1 MTINERIKRVRS
13 EANMTLVEFGKKIGL
28 TKSTVSRMEQNG
40 YAVIPQNVQLICT
53 AFNISEKW
61 LTEGKGDMYT
71 SDEEAI
77 LDKLAD
83 MYDLSE
89 SQMIFAK
96 QWLQLPATAKDAVV
110 DYIVSVASALQEKK
124 SKKNDV
130 SESDTSKKAN
140 INNLD
145 SCHQPASPARE
156 NNSAPSADNSRPE
169 NLTDEEWQLVQMAR
183 QEKRQASQTS
193 SSTSSDI
200 A

>member
-71 SDEEAI
+71 SNEEAI
-77 LDKLAD
+77 LDKLAG

-130 SESDTSKKAN
+130 SESDTSKKVN

-145 SCHQPASPARE
+145 SCRESASPARE
-156 NNSAPSADNSRPE
+156 NNSAPPVDNSRPE

>member
-77 LDKLAD
+77 LDKLAG

-130 SESDTSKKAN
+130 SESDTSKKVN

-145 SCHQPASPARE
+145 SCRESASPARE
-156 NNSAPSADNSRPE
+156 NNSASPADNSRPE
-169 NLTDEEWQLVQMAR
+169 SLTDEEWQLVQMAR

>member
-77 LDKLAD
+77 LDKLAG

-124 SKKNDV
+124 AQKMMCQSLTHRKKIILIIWIAAIRLLLQLGK
-130 SESDTSKKAN
+130 T
-140 INNLD
+140 I
-145 SCHQPASPARE
+145 QPRQCIIPAQR
-156 NNSAPSADNSRPE
+156 
-169 NLTDEEWQLVQMAR
+169 
-183 QEKRQASQTS
+183 
-193 SSTSSDI
+193 I
-200 A
+200 

>member
-1 MTINERIKRVRS
+1 MTINERIKLLRK
-13 EANMTLVEFGKKIGL
+13 ELGLNQTDFGEKIGI
-28 TKSTVSRMEQNG
+28 KVSQASYIEKAGNPVTQR
-40 YAVIPQNVQLICT
+40 VVQLICT
-53 AFNISEKW
+53 VFNISEKW

-77 LDKLAD
+77 LDKLAG

-130 SESDTSKKAN
+130 SESDTSKNAN

-156 NNSAPSADNSRPE
+156 NNSAPPADNSRPE

>member
-1 MTINERIKRVRS
+1 MNTNERIKLLRK
-13 EANMTLVEFGKKIGL
+13 ELGLTQNEFGEKIGL
-28 TKSTVSRMEQNG
+28 KKSAISQIENG
-40 YAVIPQNVQLICT
+40 STSSNPRIVQLICT

-77 LDKLAD
+77 LDKLAG

-124 SKKNDV
+124 STKNDV
-130 SESDTSKKAN
+130 SESDTSKNGN

-145 SCHQPASPARE
+145 SCHQPRQLGE
-156 NNSAPSADNSRPE
+156 NSAPPAGDFRPE

>member
-1 MTINERIKRVRS
+1 MTINERIKLLRK
-13 EANMTLVEFGKKIGL
+13 ELGLNQTDFGEKIGI
-28 TKSTVSRMEQNG
+28 KVSQASYIEKAGNPVTQR
-40 YAVIPQNVQLICT
+40 VVQLICT
-53 AFNISEKW
+53 VFNISEKW

-77 LDKLAD
+77 LDKLAG

-124 SKKNDV
+124 AKKNDV

-145 SCHQPASPARE
+145 SCRESASPARE
-156 NNSAPSADNSRPE
+156 NNSASPVDNSRPE

-183 QEKRQASQTS
+183 QEKRQVSQTS
-193 SSTSSDI
+193 SSTSSGI

>member
-77 LDKLAD
+77 LDKLAG

-124 SKKNDV
+124 SKKIDV
-130 SESDTSKKAN
+130 SESDTSKKVN

-145 SCHQPASPARE
+145 SCHQTASPARE
-156 NNSAPSADNSRPE
+156 NSAPPADNSRPE
-169 NLTDEEWQLVQMAR
+169 SLTDEEWQLIQMAR

>member
-61 LTEGKGDMYT
+61 LAEGKGDMYT

-77 LDKLAD
+77 LDKLAG

-124 SKKNDV
+124 STKNDV
-130 SESDTSKKAN
+130 SGSDTSKKVN
-140 INNLD
+140 IGNLD
-145 SCHQPASPARE
+145 SCHQSASPAGE
-156 NNSAPSADNSRPE
+156 NSAPPADNSRPAE
-169 NLTDEEWQLVQMAR
+169 ISDEEWQLIQMSR
-183 QEKRQASQTS
+183 QEKRQASPTS

>member
-1 MTINERIKRVRS
+1 MTINERIKLLRK
-13 EANMTLVEFGKKIGL
+13 ELGLNQTDFGEKIGI
-28 TKSTVSRMEQNG
+28 KVSQASYIEKAGNPVTQR
-40 YAVIPQNVQLICT
+40 VVQLICT
-53 AFNISEKW
+53 VFNISEKW

-77 LDKLAD
+77 LDKLAG

-130 SESDTSKKAN
+130 SESDTSKKVN

-145 SCHQPASPARE
+145 SCRESASPARE
-156 NNSAPSADNSRPE
+156 NNSAPPAGDFRPE

-183 QEKRQASQTS
+183 QEKRQVSQTS

>member
-1 MTINERIKRVRS
+1 MNTNERIKLLRK
-13 EANMTLVEFGKKIGL
+13 ELGLTQNEFGEKIGL
-28 TKSTVSRMEQNG
+28 KKSAISQIENG
-40 YAVIPQNVQLICT
+40 STSSNPRIVQLICT

-77 LDKLAD
+77 LDKLAG

-124 SKKNDV
+124 STKNDV
-130 SESDTSKKAN
+130 SDSDTSKKVN

-145 SCHQPASPARE
+145 SCHESAPAGE
-156 NNSAPSADNSRPE
+156 NSAPPADNSRPE
-169 NLTDEEWQLVQMAR
+169 NLTDEEWQLVQMSR

>member
-1 MTINERIKRVRS
+1 MTINERIKLLRK
-13 EANMTLVEFGKKIGL
+13 ELGL
-28 TKSTVSRMEQNG
+28 TKNEFGEKIGIKVSQASYIEKAGNPVTQR
-40 YAVIPQNVQLICT
+40 VVQLICT
-53 AFNISEKW
+53 VFNISEKW

-77 LDKLAD
+77 LDKLAG

-145 SCHQPASPARE
+145 SCHQTAYPARE
-156 NNSAPSADNSRPE
+156 NNSASPADNPRPE

>member
-71 SDEEAI
+71 SNEEAI
-77 LDKLAD
+77 LDKLAG

-145 SCHQPASPARE
+145 SCHQTASPARE
-156 NNSAPSADNSRPE
+156 NSAPPADNSRPE
-169 NLTDEEWQLVQMAR
+169 NLTDEEWQLIQMAR

>member
-1 MTINERIKRVRS
+1 MTINERLKLLRKELRLTQI
-13 EANMTLVEFGKKIGL
+13 EFGEKIGL
-28 TKSTVSRMEQNG
+28 KKSAASQVEKDG
-40 YAVIPQNVQLICT
+40 YSINPRLLQLICST
-53 AFNISEKW
+53 FNISEKW

-77 LDKLAD
+77 LDKLAG

-124 SKKNDV
+124 SKKIDV
-130 SESDTSKKAN
+130 SESDTSKKVN
-140 INNLD
+140 TNNLD
-145 SCHQPASPARE
+145 SCHEARQLGE
-156 NNSAPSADNSRPE
+156 NSAPPAADFRPE
-169 NLTDEEWQLVQMAR
+169 NLTDEEWQLIQMAR

>member
-77 LDKLAD
+77 LDKLAG

-124 SKKNDV
+124 IKKNDV
-130 SESDTSKKAN
+130 SESDTSKKNN

-145 SCHQPASPARE
+145 SCHQTASPARE
-156 NNSAPSADNSRPE
+156 NSAPPADNSRPE

>member
-1 MTINERIKRVRS
+1 MNTNERIKLLRK
-13 EANMTLVEFGKKIGL
+13 ELGLTQNEFGEKIGL
-28 TKSTVSRMEQNG
+28 KKSAISQIENG
-40 YAVIPQNVQLICT
+40 STSSNPRIVQLICT

-77 LDKLAD
+77 LDKLAG

-124 SKKNDV
+124 AKKNDV
-130 SESDTSKKAN
+130 SESDTSKKVN

-145 SCHQPASPARE
+145 SCHEARQMVE
-156 NNSAPSADNSRPE
+156 NSAPPAGDFRPE
-169 NLTDEEWQLVQMAR
+169 NLTDEEWQLIQMAR

>member
-1 MTINERIKRVRS
+1 MNTNERIKLLIK
-13 EANMTLVEFGKKIGL
+13 ELGLTQNEFGEKIGL
-28 TKSTVSRMEQNG
+28 KKSAISQIENG
-40 YAVIPQNVQLICT
+40 STSSNPRIVQLICT

-77 LDKLAD
+77 LDKLAG

-130 SESDTSKKAN
+130 SESDTSKKVN

-145 SCHQPASPARE
+145 SCHQPRQLGE
-156 NNSAPSADNSRPE
+156 NSAPPAGDSRPE
-169 NLTDEEWQLVQMAR
+169 NLTDEEWQLIQMAR

>member
-77 LDKLAD
+77 LDKLAG

-130 SESDTSKKAN
+130 SESDTSKKNN

-145 SCHQPASPARE
+145 SCRESASPARE
-156 NNSAPSADNSRPE
+156 NNSAPPVDNSRPE

>member
-77 LDKLAD
+77 LDKLAG

-124 SKKNDV
+124 STKNDV
-130 SESDTSKKAN
+130 SESDTSKNGN

-145 SCHQPASPARE
+145 SCQQPASPARE
-156 NNSAPSADNSRPE
+156 NNSASPADNSRPE
-169 NLTDEEWQLVQMAR
+169 NLTDEEWQLIQMAR

-193 SSTSSDI
+193 SSTNSDI

>member
-77 LDKLAD
+77 LDKLAG

-130 SESDTSKKAN
+130 SESDTSKKVN
-140 INNLD
+140 INDLD
-145 SCHQPASPARE
+145 SCHQTASPARE
-156 NNSAPSADNSRPE
+156 NNSAPPADNSRPE
-169 NLTDEEWQLVQMAR
+169 NLTDEEWQLIQMAR

>member
-1 MTINERIKRVRS
+1 MTINERIKLLRK
-13 EANMTLVEFGKKIGL
+13 ELGLNQTDFGEKIGI
-28 TKSTVSRMEQNG
+28 KVSQASYIEKAGNPVTQR
-40 YAVIPQNVQLICT
+40 VVQLICT
-53 AFNISEKW
+53 VFNISEKW

-77 LDKLAD
+77 LDKLAG

-124 SKKNDV
+124 STKNDV
-130 SESDTSKKAN
+130 SESDTSKNGN

-145 SCHQPASPARE
+145 SCHEPAP
-156 NNSAPSADNSRPE
+156 ADNSRPA
-169 NLTDEEWQLVQMAR
+169 NLTDEEWQLIQMSR
-183 QEKRQASQTS
+183 QEKRQASPTS

>member
-77 LDKLAD
+77 LDKLAG

-124 SKKNDV
+124 STKNDV

>member
-1 MTINERIKRVRS
+1 MTINERIKLLRK
-13 EANMTLVEFGKKIGL
+13 ELGLNQTDFGEKIGI
-28 TKSTVSRMEQNG
+28 KVSQASYIEKAGNPVTQR
-40 YAVIPQNVQLICT
+40 VVQLICT
-53 AFNISEKW
+53 VFNISEKW

-77 LDKLAD
+77 LDKLAG

-130 SESDTSKKAN
+130 SESDTSKN
-140 INNLD
+140 GNTNNLD
-145 SCHQPASPARE
+145 SCHQPRQLGE
-156 NNSAPSADNSRPE
+156 NSAPPAGDFRPE
-169 NLTDEEWQLVQMAR
+169 NLTAEEWQLVQMAR

>member
-1 MTINERIKRVRS
+1 MTINERLKLLRKELGLTQI
-13 EANMTLVEFGKKIGL
+13 EFGEKIGL
-28 TKSTVSRMEQNG
+28 KKSAASQVEKDG
-40 YAVIPQNVQLICT
+40 YSINPRLLQLICST
-53 AFNISEKW
+53 FNISEKW

-77 LDKLAD
+77 LDKLAG

-124 SKKNDV
+124 STKNDV
-130 SESDTSKKAN
+130 SESDTSKKVN

-145 SCHQPASPARE
+145 SCHQPAPARE
-156 NNSAPSADNSRPE
+156 NSAPPAGDFRPE

>member
-71 SDEEAI
+71 SNEEAI
-77 LDKLAD
+77 LDKLAG

-145 SCHQPASPARE
+145 SCHQTASPARE
-156 NNSAPSADNSRPE
+156 NSAPPADNSRPE
-169 NLTDEEWQLVQMAR
+169 SLTDEEWQLIQMAR

>member
-77 LDKLAD
+77 LDKLAG

-124 SKKNDV
+124 STKNDV
-130 SESDTSKKAN
+130 SESDTSKKVN

-145 SCHQPASPARE
+145 SCRESASPARE
-156 NNSAPSADNSRPE
+156 NNSAPPVDNSRPE